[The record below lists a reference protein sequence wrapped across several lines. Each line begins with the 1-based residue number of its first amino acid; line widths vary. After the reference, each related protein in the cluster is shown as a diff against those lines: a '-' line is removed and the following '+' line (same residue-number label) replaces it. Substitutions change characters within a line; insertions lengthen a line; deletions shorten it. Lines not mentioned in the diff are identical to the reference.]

1 MRTLNPLKLI
11 GTLDAILPA
20 VQQVIGA
27 VLPDFLHENLKDPEV
42 RNQIVLVADQVL
54 VKKYPQAKLIPE
66 ATRQRIIRKTLDM
79 VLDDLLLP
87 DELD

>member
-27 VLPDFLHENLKDPEV
+27 VLPDFLHENLNDPEV

-54 VKKYPQAKLIPE
+54 PPV
-66 ATRQRIIRKTLDM
+66 
-79 VLDDLLLP
+79 P
-87 DELD
+87 DEEDEQALQAAVEVAELGRPASGPLPA